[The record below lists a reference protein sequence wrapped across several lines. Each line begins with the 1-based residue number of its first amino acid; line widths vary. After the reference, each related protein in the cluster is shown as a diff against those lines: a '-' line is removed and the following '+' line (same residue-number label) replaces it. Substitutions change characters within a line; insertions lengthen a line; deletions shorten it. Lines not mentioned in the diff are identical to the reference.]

1 MSAHTPATAAKPE
14 FSSAQKWPRT
24 LAAHWDLA
32 IAVLLVAVVGFYF
45 GLRRT
50 PIPISRLDDFD
61 FSFTIELVAKTQQ
74 GLWLGRDTVFTYGPL
89 CQWIFG
95 HLATARGHSLAEI
108 YLSLWM
114 FELSIVVLL
123 FCAACEL
130 FLAHQPAWK
139 RAFCLLLLVIFWTPI
154 TELPLGDI
162 KRLLPLV
169 ALGGFLQLLRV
180 VPKSARAILWR
191 ALVMAAVI
199 SLSFLFS
206 GDDGVYAIAALVIV
220 LAARMAAEV
229 AHREEMLGLLR
240 CALWT
245 VAASALCVP
254 AINALMGGIFDF
266 HFWRGNFEVIRAYR
280 WTENFAMP
288 EFVFERLLVAIAI
301 AAAIFAAEWW
311 RQRRARSETGSWQ
324 RMALWSC
331 AAFAALGLQPA
342 VVRGDWVN
350 VTLALTPLIALALFV
365 LMGAA
370 QTHASGWRPLWPS
383 LIGVAVTAVLSG
395 PNHFFMP
402 SNLSAGFQSL
412 RASSDCAQGTSNLGG
427 FCLND
432 AQFGTANQIA
442 GQLAANSS
450 PADSVAVFPY
460 QNLYAFLAK
469 RGVAGAVLQNYLEAG
484 DWLTAQQLD
493 SYEQSKPGHA
503 LFFADG
509 VASGRL
515 NQVPNFTR
523 EPALWFYLQRWYS
536 ATNLPA
542 PGVAILAR
550 DAQRA
555 TRGRLTAAP
564 LISTEQDYK
573 IENSSG
579 ITIAKIPPQSM
590 DFLRVRLKL
599 DYPLWWKLLKPA
611 NITFNVHY
619 ADGSSK
625 NLGAVVEPGK
635 NCEVWIY
642 PWREEQLLRYFAPSE
657 GEWRNAAERPAVT
670 GLSVKFMRTD
680 AFSVLPE
687 NMKVSG
693 VDAVQV
699 SQQ

>member
-14 FSSAQKWPRT
+14 FSSPQKWPRA
-24 LAAHWDLA
+24 LAAHWDVA
-32 IAVLLVAVVGFYF
+32 VAVLLLALVGLYF

-95 HLATARGHSLAEI
+95 HLATARGHSLGDI

-114 FELSIVVLL
+114 FELGCVVLL
-123 FCAACEL
+123 FYAACAL

-169 ALGGFLQLLRV
+169 ALGIFLQLLRV
-180 VPKSARAILWR
+180 VPRSRRAILWR
-191 ALVMAAVI
+191 AVVMAAVI

-206 GDDGVYAIAALVIV
+206 GDDGVYAMAALALV
-220 LAARMAAEV
+220 LFARVAAERG
-229 AHREEMLGLLR
+229 HGEEMLGVLR

-245 VAASALCVP
+245 LAVFALCVL
-254 AINALMGGIFDF
+254 AINAVMGGIFGF
-266 HFWRGNFEVIRAYR
+266 HFWRGNFEVISAYR

-288 EFVFERLLVAIAI
+288 AFVFERLLVAIAI
-301 AAAIFAAEWW
+301 AAAIFAAEWL
-311 RQRRARSETGSWQ
+311 RQRRKRSESDTWQ
-324 RMALWSC
+324 SMALWSY

-350 VTLALTPLIALALFV
+350 VTLALVPLIALALFV

-370 QTHASGWRPLWPS
+370 QTHGAGWRPLWPS
-383 LIGVAVTAVLSG
+383 LSALALTAVLSG

-402 SNLSAGFQSL
+402 RNLGAGFQNL
-412 RASSDCAQGTSNLGG
+412 RASSGCAQGTPNLDG

-432 AQFGTANQIA
+432 AQFRTANQIA
-442 GQLAANSS
+442 GQLAAIS
-450 PADSVAVFPY
+450 PSTDSVAVFPY

-469 RGVAGAVLQNYLEAG
+469 RRVAGAVLQNYLEAG
-484 DWLTAQQLD
+484 EWLTAQQLD
-493 SYEQSKPGHA
+493 SYEQSKPGHG

-523 EPALWFYLQRWYS
+523 EPAVWFYLQRWYA
-536 ATNLPA
+536 ATAVPA

-550 DAQRA
+550 DPKRA
-555 TRGRLTAAP
+555 ARWRLTAAP
-564 LISTEQDYK
+564 LTSTEQNYK
-573 IENSSG
+573 IENSSDVP
-579 ITIAKIPPQSM
+579 IAKIPPQPM
-590 DFLRVRLKL
+590 DCLRVRLEL
-599 DYPLWWKLLKPA
+599 NYPFWWKLLKPA
-611 NITFNVHY
+611 NITVTVHY

-625 NLGAVVEPGK
+625 NVGAVVEPGK
-635 NCEVWIY
+635 EFEVWIY
-642 PWREEQLLRYFAPSE
+642 PWREEQLLRYFSPSE

-670 GLSVKFMRTD
+670 GLSVKFTRTD

-699 SQQ
+699 SQR